1 MGDENTIVETAEF
14 YGRKVIPHMLLEQ
27 RLSKNRKNDEYADFA
42 KDLWPSCK
50 DKKTETERL
59 PGRRDLLH

>member
-27 RLSKNRKNDEYADFA
+27 RLSKNRRE
-42 KDLWPSCK
+42 
-50 DKKTETERL
+50 
-59 PGRRDLLH
+59 